1 MNGIALHGGTKV
13 FGATFLAF
21 SDYMKAAIRLSA
33 LQHVPSIYV
42 FTHDS
47 ITVGEDG
54 PTHQPVEQ
62 LMGLR
67 LIPGVDVLRPGT
79 AEEIASAWQRALTST
94 DRPTILILSR
104 GEIGAQGSTD
114 QAKQSLEN
122 GAAQIRHHDEA
133 KINLIA
139 TGSEVQIA
147 QKVSELLSLPSNVV
161 SMPNLSRFLALDD
174 DKKQQIIPETGTKKC
189 DNRGRNNIGLARNCW
204 Q

>member
-1 MNGIALHGGTKV
+1 
-13 FGATFLAF
+13 
-21 SDYMKAAIRLSA
+21 MKAAIRLSA

-94 DRPTILILSR
+94 DRPTILILSV
-104 GEIGAQGSTD
+104 
-114 QAKQSLEN
+114 AKLVLKE
-122 GAAQIRHHDEA
+122 AQI
-133 KINLIA
+133 
-139 TGSEVQIA
+139 
-147 QKVSELLSLPSNVV
+147 
-161 SMPNLSRFLALDD
+161 
-174 DKKQQIIPETGTKKC
+174 KQ
-189 DNRGRNNIGLARNCW
+189 NNHLKMARYK
-204 Q
+204 